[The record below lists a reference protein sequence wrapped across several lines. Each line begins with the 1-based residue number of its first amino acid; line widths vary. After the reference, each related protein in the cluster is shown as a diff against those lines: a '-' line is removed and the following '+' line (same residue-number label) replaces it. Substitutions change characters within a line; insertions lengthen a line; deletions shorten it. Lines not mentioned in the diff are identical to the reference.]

1 MEPINL
7 VNFQIDL
14 VASEV
19 VTAMVAMVVN
29 AMDTGNGTIG
39 EKLTDSCVEI
49 IMIVT
54 GLTHDFIVKTTN

>member
-1 MEPINL
+1 M
-7 VNFQIDL
+7 V
-14 VASEV
+14 SEV
-19 VTAMVAMVVN
+19 VTAMVAMVVI